1 MEKLRTLLLS
11 TFLIALVL
19 PTFSLGPTDPITYE
33 AIVVMHIADL
43 DDAAMSALA
52 KSIGT
57 EKNVTLEYSCVWSGV
72 VVLKFS
78 NARVAERADV
88 ITLAR
93 RQLTNAGIQQQVEF
107 LHVHAEERG
116 PGKC

>member
-1 MEKLRTLLLS
+1 MEKLRTLLFS
-11 TFLIALVL
+11 TLLITLVL
-19 PTFSLGPTDPITYE
+19 TAFSVGPTDPTTYE
-33 AIVVMHIADL
+33 AIVVMHITDL
-43 DDAAMSALA
+43 DDVAMSALA

-57 EKNVTLEYSCVWSGV
+57 EKNVTLEYSCVWSGL

-93 RQLTNAGIQQQVEF
+93 RQLINAGIQQQVEF